1 MEPDRLV
8 PRHEPEKP
16 CAVCDGQRVVIR
28 VIGKEGKDRV
38 ILPCPACQPSKT
50 SER

>member
-8 PRHEPEKP
+8 PRIDPDKP

-28 VIGKEGKDRV
+28 PYGKDGKDRL
-38 ILPCPACQPSKT
+38 IIPCPACQPSKT